1 MTHPVDDEH
10 LAAHVLARRA
20 REEHDGARKV
30 PRLAPPSRGDALR
43 DLAQPHRVLQ
53 QLLVPITGEESCKVS
68 ASSMSFSQRQS
79 DRMKRRS
86 D

>member
-43 DLAQPHRVLQ
+43 NLPQPHRVLQ
-53 QLLVPITGEESCKVS
+53 QLLVPTGEGVS
-68 ASSMSFSQRQS
+68 VVHDFRNAVIE
-79 DRMKRRS
+79 
-86 D
+86 